1 MKLLIVP
8 KPVLSSDLAV
18 MSYCF
23 RYQRGGDYL
32 ADQYQARL
40 LDGIV
45 NLPCL
50 TVLEEVG
57 LDGFTNGEPLFV
69 PINQF
74 TLLADVTRQCTQPP
88 EKIIFLMDGSIP
100 VEQMF
105 IDCIEKLKTLGFR
118 FAIEEVKNYD
128 TMKPIVDLCDFI
140 LISFKYQQE
149 QGNTPYQTVMRKFPK
164 LTFIASEVNDI
175 EVFKKIRNVGF
186 SFFEGRFYNLPLTY
200 GQNTIAPIKVNR
212 IQLINLVRT
221 EDFAIEEIVKIV
233 GQDTALTI
241 SLLQLVN
248 SPYLG
253 LSQKISSLQQA
264 GALLGQNELRKWVT
278 TATTELLSE
287 DKPDELTR
295 LSLLRAKFA
304 ENLATSFEMGIHA
317 QSLFLMGLFSVL
329 DVVLEMPM
337 IEALKIIVVSKE
349 IHEALVFKAGT
360 FFPILEFMTAYESAQ
375 WSEVN
380 RLIALHNLDIER
392 IFTAYMDSIRWYA
405 SVVSMTVE
413 EEPAV

>member
-23 RYQRGGDYL
+23 RYQRGGEYL

-50 TVLEEVG
+50 TVLEDVG

-69 PINQF
+69 PINHF
-74 TLLADVTRQCTQPP
+74 TLLADVTRQCSQPP
-88 EKIIFLMDGSIP
+88 EKIIFLLDSHIP
-100 VEQMF
+100 VEPLF
-105 IDCIEKLKTLGFR
+105 IDCITKLKDLGFR
-118 FAIEEVKNYD
+118 FAVEDVKNYD
-128 TMKPIVDLCDFI
+128 TMKPIIELCDFI
-140 LISFKYQQE
+140 FISFKYNTE
-149 QGNTPYQTVMRKFPK
+149 QSGTPYQAVMKKFPK

-212 IQLINLVRT
+212 IQLINLVRE

-287 DKPDELTR
+287 DRPDELTR
-295 LSLLRAKFA
+295 LSLIRAKFA

-337 IEALKIIVVSKE
+337 EEALKVIVVSKD
-349 IHEALVFKAGT
+349 IHEALVAGT
-360 FFPILEFMTAYESAQ
+360 GSFFPILNFMMAYESAQ

-380 RLIALHNLDIER
+380 RLMALHNLDIER
-392 IFTAYMDSIRWYA
+392 VFASYIETIRWY
-405 SVVSMTVE
+405 SSITSLVVE
-413 EEPAV
+413 EEQR